1 MRRRRDGGRAPHGPG
16 SNAVTVTVRRAAPD
30 DADALVELRNRT
42 WRETYGHLGPSA
54 FFDARDARAAADA
67 VDRRRELNDGVP
79 WTVAVNDDDGTL
91 VGLALAGPSRDADR
105 DGTEVYLLYVLRQV
119 YGRGVGLALLT
130 AVVGGQ
136 AASLWVLEVNH
147 RATAFYGRNRFVV
160 DGARRKVRTEGSD
173 LQEIRM
179 VRH

>member
-1 MRRRRDGGRAPHGPG
+1 M
-16 SNAVTVTVRRAAPD
+16 TVTVRRATPD
-30 DADALVELRNRT
+30 DADALVVLHNRT
-42 WRETYGHLGPSA
+42 WRETYGHLGPPE

-67 VDRRRELNDGVP
+67 VDRRRQLDDGVP
-79 WTVAVNDDDGTL
+79 WTVAVDDDDTL

-105 DGTEVYLLYVLRQV
+105 DGTELYFLYALRRV
-119 YGRGVGLALLT
+119 HGRGVGPALLT
-130 AVVGGQ
+130 EVLGER

-147 RATAFYGRNRFVV
+147 RATAFYGRNRFVA